1 LPQVLAAM
9 FGPRIHGSSETL
21 RARPWDDSQLL
32 WALVISVV
40 VHLSAFGVFKVGQHY
55 NLWEKIRVPAWV
67 QRITDALVPALAKR
81 AAQPPKPK
89 EELPLMFIE
98 VSPDLAVAD
107 APKDARH
114 YAAHSTR
121 ATQTDPADKDLGVPK
136 ISGQQEQVPRT
147 EDSKLSRAQPLQP
160 ALPQP
165 KPEEAP
171 QEEPKPVPALLPNTL
186 TLGKP
191 SEQTKSSDSQSDRP
205 RRMTVAEAKA
215 RQAQQQGLSTAGQKM
230 RQDGGAQRRGPR
242 ITLDAVGTPFG
253 AYDAAVVAAVQE
265 RWYGLLEQR
274 SYASDKSGKVVLEFR
289 LNYDGRVTDLVVAE
303 NTVDEL
309 LCLLCQKAILDP
321 SPYGRWPAEMRRL
334 VNGDS
339 REVRF
344 TFYYN

>member
-1 LPQVLAAM
+1 M
-9 FGPRIHGSSETL
+9 NGSRSHGETL
-21 RARPWDDSQLL
+21 RARPWEDSQLV
-32 WALVISVV
+32 WALVISVI

-55 NLWEKIRVPAWV
+55 HLWEKIRVPAWI

-81 AAQPPKPK
+81 AAQPPKPQN
-89 EELPLMFIE
+89 EMPLMFIE

-121 ATQTDPADKDLGVPK
+121 ATQSDPADKDTGVPK
-136 ISGQQEQVPRT
+136 ITGQQDQVPRT
-147 EDSKLSRAQPLQP
+147 EDTKLSRAQPLQP

-165 KPEEAP
+165 PPDETPKEEQKPA
-171 QEEPKPVPALLPNTL
+171 PALSPNAL

-191 SEQTKSSDSQSDRP
+191 SDQSKPADGQADRP

-215 RQAQQQGLSTAGQKM
+215 RQAQQQALSTAGQKM
-230 RQDGGAQRRGPR
+230 RQDGGVQQRGPR
-242 ITLDAVGTPFG
+242 ITFDAVGTPFG
-253 AYDAAVVAAVQE
+253 AYDALVVAAVQE

-274 SYASDKSGKVVLEFR
+274 SYASDRSGKVVLEFN
-289 LNYDGRVTDLVVAE
+289 LHHDGRVTDLIVAE

-321 SPYGRWPAEMRRL
+321 SPFARWPSEMRRL
-334 VNGDS
+334 TKGDS

>member
-1 LPQVLAAM
+1 MLGQ
-9 FGPRIHGSSETL
+9 RIHDSSETL
-21 RARPWDDSQLL
+21 RSRPWEDSQLVR
-32 WALVISVV
+32 ALVISII
-40 VHLSAFGVFKVGQHY
+40 VHLSAYGTFKLGQHY
-55 NLWEKIRVPAWV
+55 SVWEKIRVPAWV
-67 QRITDALVPALAKR
+67 QRITDALVPALAKH
-81 AAQPPKPK
+81 AAQPPKPN
-89 EELPLMFIE
+89 EERPLIFIE
-98 VSPDLAVAD
+98 VNPASAAPE
-107 APKDARH
+107 APKNARH
-114 YAAHSTR
+114 YAAQNTVAAHPDAEKET
-121 ATQTDPADKDLGVPK
+121 GVPK
-136 ISGQQEQVPRT
+136 ITGQQDQVPRT

-165 KPEEAP
+165 QPEEPP
-171 QEEPKPVPALLPNTL
+171 QEAEKPAPALSPNSL

-191 SEQTKSSDSQSDRP
+191 SDSSKSSEGQAERP

-215 RQAQQQGLSTAGQKM
+215 RQAQQQGLSTAGEKM
-230 RQDGGAQRRGPR
+230 RQDGGVQRRGPR

-274 SYASDKSGKVVLEFR
+274 RYASDKAGKVVLEFR
-289 LNYDGRVTDLVVAE
+289 LNYDGRVTDVVVAE